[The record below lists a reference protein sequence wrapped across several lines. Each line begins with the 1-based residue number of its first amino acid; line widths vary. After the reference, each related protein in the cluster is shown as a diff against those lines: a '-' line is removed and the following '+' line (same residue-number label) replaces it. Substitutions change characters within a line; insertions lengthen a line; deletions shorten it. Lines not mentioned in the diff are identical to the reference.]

1 MSRDRLRK
9 LLRFFATRM
18 SQPSSWVGLIGG
30 GATAAGYV
38 IAPERLAGIATAV
51 VTIVSLIAF
60 VFDEDAA
67 ADRKIAAREAGA
79 GDASE
84 AKVESSPPQ
93 G

>member
-1 MSRDRLRK
+1 MRVRRLLK
-9 LLRFFATRM
+9 WLTTRM
-18 SQPSSWVGLIGG
+18 AQPSSWVGLIGG

-38 IAPERLAGIATAV
+38 VAPERIAGIATVV

-67 ADRKIAAREAGA
+67 ADRKLAAREAGA